1 MIYGVFFAPV
11 CRYSCYWCK
20 VTRAKI
26 TGVKGHGPTF
36 RELGNAVEKEA
47 NKTFMGFPE
56 EWWLKCSKDSTA
68 YEQKRSHLD
77 FLLRVGELSD
87 LTEDEKAELDLL

>member
-1 MIYGVFFAPV
+1 M
-11 CRYSCYWCK
+11 
-20 VTRAKI
+20 
-26 TGVKGHGPTF
+26 
-36 RELGNAVEKEA
+36 EKEA

-56 EWWLKCSKDSTA
+56 EWWLKCGKDSTA